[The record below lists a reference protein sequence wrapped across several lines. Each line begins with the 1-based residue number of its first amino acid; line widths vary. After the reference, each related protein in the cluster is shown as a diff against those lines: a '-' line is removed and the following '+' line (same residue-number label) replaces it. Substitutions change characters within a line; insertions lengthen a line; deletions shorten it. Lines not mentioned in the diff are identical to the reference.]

1 MIDVNIIAKSLRNWL
16 SPEFYSEADI
26 HKMATEM
33 KKALE
38 SAKSEQ
44 PVDCREAFEK
54 WAARQLYK
62 VGSHEDGRYVHP
74 DTRIVWECWQAA
86 WQHKQPVDYIA
97 IIEHRQ
103 NDYARIV
110 RLMDVSVLPH
120 GTKLYAM
127 GDASNGAIGRIPD
140 ADDSSAPTPSP
151 AKPEPE
157 PVKPVLE
164 PHEISEHGG
173 DANYWKTRFLLLE
186 QRTKATEPV
195 SVSLLSGAM
204 AMARTVQGYQ
214 VSAEALKVFT
224 LAVAKVWGLKYV
236 D

>member
-1 MIDVNIIAKSLRNWL
+1 
-16 SPEFYSEADI
+16 
-26 HKMATEM
+26 M
-33 KKALE
+33 KQDNEL
-38 SAKSEQ
+38 
-44 PVDCREAFEK
+44 VEK
-54 WAARQLYK
+54 VARAIEKQYWT
-62 VGSHEDGRYVHP
+62 SRYTFP
-74 DTRIVWECWQAA
+74 DLAQAA
-86 WQHKQPVDYIA
+86 IAAMQQATPEPVA

-224 LAVAKVWGLKYV
+224 LAVAKEWGLKYV